1 MTRSAYVPSSA
12 SIVAEQP
19 ASADEM
25 SLRCPL
31 PMWDNGLDAVTP
43 QLCDDLAAAGCPLA
57 PAVLD
62 RWRFES
68 LLAHLLATFVNLPA
82 SRVDV
87 QIELALRRIVEY
99 LGLDQGGLAERL
111 VDPPQLVITHSY
123 HQPGTPPVARFV
135 LDRDFPWYAATV
147 YRGLVLRLGTLPD
160 DLPPEATAE
169 RDYCL
174 QTGLKSH
181 VMIPLKAMGSVVGS
195 IGFASFRAARD
206 WPDDL
211 VQRLRLVGEIFTHA
225 LARKRADTLI
235 GESEGRFRLLAET
248 TPVMV
253 WMSGTDKRCTYVNKR
268 WLEFTGRSIEREM
281 GDGWSEGVHADDIER
296 CMATY
301 CDAFDARQSFRME
314 YRLRRFDGAYRW
326 ILDTGVPRFAPDGT
340 FEGYIGSCTDVDEQK
355 QVEAALRARE
365 QSLGKTREG
374 LRKLAARLLHAQE
387 EERRRIAREMH
398 DDWTQRLALLSFDIA
413 KLARRIGDPEQAL
426 PLLHAM
432 QEQLEALSEDVHA
445 VSRQLHP
452 AILDDLGLVE
462 ALRSECTTLARRE
475 RIAID
480 YRADAIPPG
489 LAKDAALCIY
499 RVVQEALRNLAK
511 HAAVKEAVV
520 SLTVAGP
527 ELCVRV
533 EDRGAG
539 FDSAAE
545 RSHPGL
551 GLSSM
556 HERVRLVG
564 ADLAITSA
572 PGQGTTVQVRVP
584 LRRTPP

>member
-1 MTRSAYVPSSA
+1 MTRSALSPWSA
-12 SIVAEQP
+12 PIVAGQS
-19 ASADEM
+19 ASADETA
-25 SLRCPL
+25 LLCPV
-31 PMWDNGLDAVTP
+31 PVRENGLDTVTP
-43 QLCDDLAAAGCPLA
+43 QLCDDLVAAGCPLA

-62 RWRFES
+62 RSRFER
-68 LLAHLLATFVNLPA
+68 LLADLLATFVNLPA
-82 SRVDV
+82 SRVDAE
-87 QIELALRRIVEY
+87 IERALRRIVEY
-99 LGLDQGGLAERL
+99 LGLDRGGLAERL
-111 VDPPQLVITHSY
+111 GLPPQLVITHSY
-123 HQPGTPPVARFV
+123 SQSGAPPNARMI
-135 LDRDFPWYAATV
+135 LDRDLPWYAANV
-147 YRGLVLRLGTLPD
+147 YRGQVLRLGTLPD

-169 RDYCL
+169 REYCL
-174 QTGLKSH
+174 RTGLKSH
-181 VMIPLKAMGSVVGS
+181 VMIPLMAMGSVVGG
-195 IGFASFRAARD
+195 IGFASFQAGRD
-206 WPDDL
+206 WPADL
-211 VQRLRLVGEIFTHA
+211 IQRLRLVGEIFTSA
-225 LARKRADTLI
+225 LARKRADTLLV
-235 GESEGRFRLLAET
+235 ESEGRFRLLAET
-248 TPVMV
+248 APVMV
-253 WMSGTDKRCTYVNKR
+253 WMAGPDKRCSYFNR
-268 WLEFTGRSIEREM
+268 CWLAFTGRSIEREM

-296 CMATY
+296 CMTTY
-301 CDAFDARQSFRME
+301 CDAFDARLPFRME

-365 QSLGKTREG
+365 ASLSKTREG
-374 LRKLAARLLHAQE
+374 LRRLAAKLLHAQE

-398 DDWTQRLALLSFDIA
+398 DDWTQRLALLSIDIA
-413 KLARRIGDPEQAL
+413 RLAKQIGEPEQAL

-432 QEQLEALSEDVHA
+432 QEQLVSLSEDVHA

-462 ALRSECTTLARRE
+462 ALRSECTTFARRE
-475 RIAID
+475 GIAID
-480 YRADAIPPG
+480 YRADAVPPG

-520 SLTVAGP
+520 SLAVAGS
-527 ELCVRV
+527 ELRVRI

-539 FDSAAE
+539 FETAAE

-584 LRRTPP
+584 LPRTTP

>member
-1 MTRSAYVPSSA
+1 VSPSAPIVPDQHA
-12 SIVAEQP
+12 LG
-19 ASADEM
+19 DETG
-25 SLRCPL
+25 LRCPL
-31 PMWDNGLDAVTP
+31 PLWENGLEAVTP
-43 QLCDDLAAAGCPLA
+43 QMCDDLAAAGCPLA

-68 LLAHLLATFVNLPA
+68 LLADLLATFVNLPA
-82 SRVDV
+82 SRVDA

-99 LGLDQGGLAERL
+99 LGLDRGGLAERL

-123 HQPGTPPVARFV
+123 QKRGAPPDARII
-135 LDRDFPWYAATV
+135 LDRDLPWYAAAV
-147 YRGLVLRLGTLPD
+147 YRGQVLRLGTLPD
-160 DLPPEATAE
+160 DFPPEATAE

-174 QTGLKSH
+174 RTGLKSH
-181 VMIPLKAMGSVVGS
+181 VMIPLKVMGSVVGA
-195 IGFASFRAARD
+195 IGFASMRAARD

-211 VQRLRLVGEIFTHA
+211 IQRLRMVGEIFTNA
-225 LARKRADTLI
+225 LVRKRADTRLV
-235 GESEGRFRLLAET
+235 ESEGRFRLLAET
-248 TPVMV
+248 APVMV
-253 WMSGTDKRCTYVNKR
+253 WMSGPDKRCTYFNKC

-281 GDGWSEGVHADDIER
+281 GDGWIEGVHADDIER
-296 CMATY
+296 CMTTY
-301 CDAFDARQSFRME
+301 CDAFGARQSFRME

-326 ILDTGVPRFAPDGT
+326 IIDTGVPRFAPDGA
-340 FEGYIGSCTDVDEQK
+340 FEGYIGSCIDVDEQK

-365 QSLGKTREG
+365 QSLSKTREG
-374 LRKLAARLLHAQE
+374 LRKLAARLLGAQE

-413 KLARRIGDPEQAL
+413 KLARQIGDTGQAL

-432 QEQLEALSEDVHA
+432 QEQLVALSEDVHA

-462 ALRSECTTLARRE
+462 ALRSECTTFARRE

-480 YRADAIPPG
+480 YRADAVPPG
-489 LAKDAALCIY
+489 LAKDVALCIY

-520 SLTVAGP
+520 SLAVTGP

-533 EDRGAG
+533 ADRGAG
-539 FDSAAE
+539 FDPAAE

-572 PGQGTTVQVRVP
+572 PGQGTMVQVRAT
-584 LRRTPP
+584 LRRTTP